1 MLPLVTFFDDPTLA
15 RIHPKELTL
24 RWAGGGAASVGS
36 STSTDKDKDDKE
48 DKEELQKPTLP
59 TQSAAGIR
67 THVPAAL
74 SVCSLERLSTPSP
87 TLEPRA
93 LAVIRTRNRPHRD
106 QSQGSQQVYPRVGT
120 NHKGASGYIPVWGP
134 ITGEPAAGL
143 FLPTPVVVQL
153 EHVSRRSPDTY

>member
-59 TQSAAGIR
+59 TQSAGSPPHE
-67 THVPAAL
+67 TLQP
-74 SVCSLERLSTPSP
+74 SL
-87 TLEPRA
+87 
-93 LAVIRTRNRPHRD
+93 LAMASWYSDARSSRP
-106 QSQGSQQVYPRVGT
+106 
-120 NHKGASGYIPVWGP
+120 
-134 ITGEPAAGL
+134 
-143 FLPTPVVVQL
+143 
-153 EHVSRRSPDTY
+153 